1 MLQCTIA
8 GERTKEL
15 MRDLLFSSTNM
26 AAMTSHENIL
36 YLRLVFT
43 SDRVGVVR
51 ALVTCS
57 ENQRSE
63 S

>member
-1 MLQCTIA
+1 MLQCTFA
-8 GERTKEL
+8 GGRTKEL